1 MKFSRKTVKI
11 GTFTLILTAI
21 VLAVIIALNL
31 LASELPASVKS
42 IDTTKEKL
50 YTIGDETKAVL
61 KDIKNEVQ
69 IYLFVEKGQETNN
82 TMTIEGLLDQYAG
95 ENGNIS
101 YKIIDPADNPNF
113 SKQYT
118 DEAIVSDSVIVTSGN
133 KTRVI
138 NGGEWTMFE
147 TEQGRLTSEQYNTYA
162 AMMYNYYGQTLEAVE
177 LFMGE
182 TNLTSAIAYVTSE
195 NTDKV
200 YALTG
205 HGETPLSDGYAEIVT
220 SSNVDYESLNLL
232 TGDGTI
238 PDDCTI
244 LIINYP
250 SQDISEQELE
260 TISDY
265 FTNGGSVILVTTID
279 YIDQNKEPNLISLAA
294 RAGMQP
300 QEGVI
305 FEGDQTG
312 YQSYPYYL
320 VPSVSP
326 SAPGSLISE
335 DALTYFMP
343 ASHGVEEK
351 EGTGAVFTPILVT
364 SDSSYLKTDIYNIDH
379 FEKDDADIEGP
390 FTVAALSTL
399 DNGETTSS
407 FFWFTSPAYFEK
419 NADYGGNSSL
429 FKSILG
435 YSSKGA
441 VTTSVEPKTISTTT
455 LTVNESQ
462 AGAWRTVFIAV
473 IPLVILAAGF
483 VVWIVRRKKR

>member
-82 TMTIEGLLDQYAG
+82 TMTLEVLLEQYAG
-95 ENGNIS
+95 ENDNIS

-118 DEAIVSDSVIVTSGN
+118 EETIVSDSVIVVSGN
-133 KTRVI
+133 KNRVI
-138 NGGEWTMFE
+138 NGSEWTMFE
-147 TEQGRLTSEQYNTYA
+147 TAEGRLTSEQYNNM
-162 AMMYNYYGQTLEAVE
+162 AMMYSYYNQTLEAVK

-200 YALTG
+200 YTLTG
-205 HGETPLSDGYAEIVT
+205 HGETEISDGYTEIVT
-220 SSNVDYESLNLL
+220 SSNVDLESLNLL

-238 PDDCTI
+238 PEDCTI

-250 SQDISEQELE
+250 SQDITEKELD

-265 FTNGGSVILVTTID
+265 YANGGSVILVTTIN

-305 FEGDQTG
+305 FEGDPSG
-312 YQSYPYYL
+312 YQSYPLYL
-320 VPSVSP
+320 IPSVSP

-335 DALTYFMP
+335 GALTYYMP
-343 ASHGVEEK
+343 ASHGIEEK

-379 FEKDDADIEGP
+379 FEKDDTDAEGP

-399 DNGETTSS
+399 DNGDTTSS
-407 FFWFTSPAYFEK
+407 FFWFASPAYFDK
-419 NADYGGNSSL
+419 KADFGGNSSL
-429 FKSILG
+429 FKSIL
-435 YSSKGA
+435 SSCSNGA